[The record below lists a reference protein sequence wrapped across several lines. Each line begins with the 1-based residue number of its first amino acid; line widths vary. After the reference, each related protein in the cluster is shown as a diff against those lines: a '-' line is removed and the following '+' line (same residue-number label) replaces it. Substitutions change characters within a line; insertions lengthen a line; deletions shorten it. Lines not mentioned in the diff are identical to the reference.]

1 MITLVDYDLIR
12 ERLTSSVISDV
23 LDGMGV
29 RGQAMA
35 SDIRPLSDEMMAVG
49 KAFTML
55 MTDQYDMEKETFTLQ
70 FQAIDSL
77 KEDDVMM
84 VCSNGSERA
93 ALWGELLSTAAR
105 HRRANGAI
113 IDGLVR
119 DVLLIRE
126 MGFPVFA
133 KGVRP
138 TSSKGRVIAVDN
150 GCPVEMGGVHV
161 EQGDLVVADI
171 DGVVVVPSGV
181 VEAVV
186 EKALDVVERETMTR
200 DELRKGAGLYDVYK
214 KYGTV

>member
-1 MITLVDYDLIR
+1 MVDYDLVR

-23 LDGMGV
+23 LDGMGI
-29 RGQAMA
+29 RGQAMTA
-35 SDIRPLSDEMMAVG
+35 DIRPLSDDMKAVG
-49 KAFTML
+49 RAATML
-55 MTDQYDMEKETFTLQ
+55 MTDQYDMEKDTFTLQ

-105 HRRANGAI
+105 HRNASGAI
-113 IDGLVR
+113 IDGLTR
-119 DVLLIRE
+119 DVALIRE

-138 TSSKGRVIAVDN
+138 TSSKGRVIAVDH

-161 EQGDLVVADI
+161 EQGDLVVADV
-171 DGVVVVPSGV
+171 DGVVVVPSRV
-181 VEAVV
+181 VEEVV
-186 EKALDVVERETMTR
+186 EKALDVVDRETMTR

>member
-1 MITLVDYDLIR
+1 LVDYDLIR

-29 RGQAMA
+29 RGKAMTA
-35 SDIRPLSDEMMAVG
+35 DIRPLSDEMMAVG
-49 KAFTML
+49 RASTML

-70 FQAIDSL
+70 FQAIDNL

-105 HRRANGAI
+105 HRNANGAI

-119 DVLLIRE
+119 DVMLIRE

-138 TSSKGRVIAVDN
+138 TSSKGRAIAVDH

-171 DGVVVVPSGV
+171 DGVVVVPSSV

-186 EKALDVVERETMTR
+186 EKALEVVDRETMTR
-200 DELRKGAGLYDVYK
+200 NELRKGVGLYDVYK

>member
-1 MITLVDYDLIR
+1 MVDYELIR
-12 ERLTSSVISDV
+12 EKLNSSVISDV

-29 RGQAMA
+29 HGQAMT
-35 SDIRPLSDEMMAVG
+35 SDIRPLSDDMVAVG
-49 KAFTML
+49 RAFTML
-55 MTDQYDMEKETFTLQ
+55 MTDQYDTEKETFTLQ

-93 ALWGELLSTAAR
+93 ALWGELLSTAAK
-105 HRRANGAI
+105 HRGANGAI
-113 IDGLVR
+113 IDGLTR
-119 DVLLIRE
+119 DVRLIRE

-133 KGVRP
+133 KGIRP
-138 TSSKGRVIAVDN
+138 TSSKGRVIAVDHS
-150 GCPVEMGGVHV
+150 CPVEIGGVHV
-161 EQGDLVVADI
+161 EQGDLVVADV

-181 VEAVV
+181 AEEVV
-186 EKALDVVERETMTR
+186 AKALDVVERETKTR

>member
-1 MITLVDYDLIR
+1 MVDYDLIR

-55 MTDQYDMEKETFTLQ
+55 MTDQYDTEKETFTLQ

-138 TSSKGRVIAVDN
+138 TSSKGRVIAVDH

>member
-1 MITLVDYDLIR
+1 VITLVDYDLVR

-35 SDIRPLSDEMMAVG
+35 ADIRPLSDEMKAVG
-49 KAFTML
+49 RAATML

-77 KEDDVMM
+77 KENDVMM

-105 HRRANGAI
+105 HRNANGAI

-119 DVLLIRE
+119 DVQLIRE
-126 MGFPVFA
+126 MRFPVFA

-138 TSSKGRVIAVDN
+138 TSSKGRVIAVDH

-161 EQGDLVVADI
+161 EQGDLVVADV
-171 DGVVVVPSGV
+171 DGIVVVPSSV

-186 EKALDVVERETMTR
+186 EKALEVVDRETMTR
-200 DELRKGAGLYDVYK
+200 NELRKGVSLYDVYK

>member
-1 MITLVDYDLIR
+1 MVDYDLVR

-35 SDIRPLSDEMMAVG
+35 GDIRPLSDDMVAVG
-49 KAFTML
+49 RAFTML
-55 MTDQYDMEKETFTLQ
+55 MTDQYDMEKDTFTLQ

-113 IDGLVR
+113 IDGLAR
-119 DVLLIRE
+119 DVRLIRE

-138 TSSKGRVIAVDN
+138 TSSKGRVIAVDH

-161 EQGDLVVADI
+161 EPGDLVVADV
-171 DGVVVVPSGV
+171 DGVVVVPSSV
-181 VEAVV
+181 VEEAVD
-186 EKALDVVERETMTR
+186 KALDIVERETMTR
-200 DELRKGAGLYDVYK
+200 DELRNGAGLYDVYK

>member
-1 MITLVDYDLIR
+1 MVDYDLIR

-138 TSSKGRVIAVDN
+138 TSSKGRVIAVDH

-181 VEAVV
+181 VEEVV